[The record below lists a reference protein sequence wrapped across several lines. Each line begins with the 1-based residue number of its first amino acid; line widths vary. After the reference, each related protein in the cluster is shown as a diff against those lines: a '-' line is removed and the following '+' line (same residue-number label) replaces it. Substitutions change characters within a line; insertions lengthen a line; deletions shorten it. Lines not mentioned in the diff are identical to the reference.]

1 MIVDVH
7 THFFRPELDFGP
19 ALLADMARCGVNPAA
34 WGDVGERHLKTTRE
48 ADVAVVFGLQAS
60 ATGWNIPNDAVAAH
74 VLRAPERLLFF
85 AAVDPAQSDCME
97 ELERC
102 HRDLG
107 AVGVKLAPLYQGVHP
122 RDPRCCGIYRY
133 CEQHRLPVLFHAGTS
148 FVGGTLLDYSRPAH
162 FDAVAVDFP
171 ELRMVLAH
179 LGHPWEGETIAVV
192 RRHPHVFADLSAL
205 YYRPWQ
211 FYNSMR
217 LLVEYHAEAKVLFG
231 SDFPFTTTGSSL
243 AGVRGVNAVLAQS
256 GLPPVPAEA
265 IESIIH
271 RDTLGLLGLKP
282 PGNRAVNKRIDG

>member
-19 ALLADMARCGVNPAA
+19 ALRADMARCGVNPAA
-34 WGDVGERHLKTTRE
+34 WGDIGERHLETTCE
-48 ADVAVVFGLQAS
+48 ADVAVVFGLQAR
-60 ATGWNIPNDAVAAH
+60 ATDWNIPNDAVAKH

-85 AAVDPAQSDCME
+85 AALDPAQPDCLE

-122 RDPRCCGIYRY
+122 CDPRCRDIYRY
-133 CEQHRLPVLFHAGTS
+133 CEQHGLPVLFHTGTS
-148 FVGGTLLDYSRPAH
+148 FVGGAQLDYSRPAH
-162 FDAVAVDFP
+162 FDAVAVDFR

-217 LLVEYHAEAKVLFG
+217 LLVEYRAESKVLFG

-243 AGVRGVNAVLAQS
+243 AGVRGVNAILAQS
-256 GLPPVPAEA
+256 GLPPVPEEV
-265 IESIIH
+265 IEGIIH

-282 PGNRAVNKRIDG
+282 PGSKVANKRIDG